1 MRLIFFWRIDSAHH
15 LAINIFYRA
24 DLGPQV
30 IERFVWDVAV
40 GAFSADA
47 LGILEVNAALIF
59 GQRLL
64 HGMTGHTEGGV
75 AGFVEYR
82 GGTRQ

>member
-1 MRLIFFWRIDSAHH
+1 M
-15 LAINIFYRA
+15 
-24 DLGPQV
+24 
-30 IERFVWDVAV
+30 WDVAV

-75 AGFVEYR
+75 AGFMEYR

>member
-1 MRLIFFWRIDSAHH
+1 MG
-15 LAINIFYRA
+15 N
-24 DLGPQV
+24 V
-30 IERFVWDVAV
+30 TV
-40 GAFSADA
+40 GTFSANA

-64 HGMTGHTEGGV
+64 HGVAGDAEGCV
-75 AGFVEYR
+75 AGFMEYG